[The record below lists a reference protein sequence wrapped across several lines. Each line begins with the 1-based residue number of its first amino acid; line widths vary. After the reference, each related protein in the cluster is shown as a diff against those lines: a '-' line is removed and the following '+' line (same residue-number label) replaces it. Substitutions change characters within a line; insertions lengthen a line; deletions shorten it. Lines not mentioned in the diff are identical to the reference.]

1 MSAPG
6 RPPAGRGE
14 PSAGP
19 FAGQVAMVTGAGAG
33 IGLACARRLAASGA
47 RLLVLDRNA
56 DRVASLVDELAGG
69 AAGVEVE
76 AVVTDAASEAG
87 VADGVARA
95 TARWGRLDV
104 LVTCAGGFAEARPLD
119 EVPPREWE
127 DTVSA
132 NLTATSLA
140 CRAVVPVMRG
150 QRYGGIVTV
159 ASMAARTALRQSTS
173 PYSAGRAAVLGLTR
187 QLAFEVA
194 ADGVTV
200 NAVAPGVRAARAAGR
215 RGPGGPARP
224 AGGGGRRGLLPGGSG
239 RRFRDRRDPRRQRRQ
254 VHRMSPQA
262 RVPSDSASVAGDKIG
277 ARQLVG
283 AHCCSDPGRP

>member
-6 RPPAGRGE
+6 RPPAGRE
-14 PSAGP
+14 DPSAGPFAGP

-56 DRVASLVDELAGG
+56 DRVAAVVDELTGG
-69 AAGVEVE
+69 RAGVEVE

-104 LVTCAGGFAEARPLD
+104 LVTCAGGFAEARPLH

-132 NLTATSLA
+132 NLTATFLA
-140 CRAVVPVMRG
+140 CRAVVPVMRA
-150 QRYGGIVTV
+150 QRYGRIVTV

-173 PYSAGRAAVLGLTR
+173 PYSAGKAAVLGLTR
-187 QLAFEVA
+187 QLALEVA

-200 NAVAPGVRAARAAGR
+200 NAVAPGVVLSPRVRR
-215 RGPGGPARP
+215 RGPEVLERLAAEVPVGRLGRPEEVAAAVCFLAGPDASYVTG
-224 AGGGGRRGLLPGGSG
+224 ATLDVNGGR
-239 RRFRDRRDPRRQRRQ
+239 F
-254 VHRMSPQA
+254 
-262 RVPSDSASVAGDKIG
+262 IG
-277 ARQLVG
+277 
-283 AHCCSDPGRP
+283 